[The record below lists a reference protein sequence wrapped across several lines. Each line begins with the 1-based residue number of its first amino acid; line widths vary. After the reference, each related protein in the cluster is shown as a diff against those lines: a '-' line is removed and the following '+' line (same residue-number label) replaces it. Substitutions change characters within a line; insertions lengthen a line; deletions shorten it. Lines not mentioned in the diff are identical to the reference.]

1 MLAQLVPELI
11 RFLRD
16 PVIHLKYTPDDDL
29 AVLQMQVQDLQRQ
42 LDDANRLIEGYRV
55 GWSELLAANDKY
67 KYLLRVNHI
76 SYK

>member
-16 PVIHLKYTPDDDL
+16 PVIHLRYTPDDDL
-29 AVLQMQVQDLQRQ
+29 ALLQMQVQDLQRQ
-42 LDDANRLIEGYRV
+42 LDEANKLIEGYRS
-55 GWSELLAANDKY
+55 GWPDLLAKNERY
-67 KYLLRVNHI
+67 KHLLRVNHI

>member
-1 MLAQLVPELI
+1 MFAQLVPELI

-29 AVLQMQVQDLQRQ
+29 AVLQMQVQDLQCQ

>member
-29 AVLQMQVQDLQRQ
+29 AVLQMQVQDLHRQ
-42 LDDANRLIEGYRV
+42 LDEANKLIAGYRV
-55 GWSELLAANDKY
+55 GWSELIAKNDRY
-67 KYLLRVNHI
+67 KRLLRANHI

>member
-29 AVLQMQVQDLQRQ
+29 ALLQMQVQDLQRQ

>member
-1 MLAQLVPELI
+1 MLSQLVPEII

-42 LDDANRLIEGYRV
+42 LDEANKLIEGYRV
-55 GWSELLAANDKY
+55 GWSEVLAANDKY
-67 KYLLRVNHI
+67 KHLLKVNHI

>member
-42 LDDANRLIEGYRV
+42 LDEANNLIAGYRV
-55 GWSELLAANDKY
+55 GWSELIAKNDRY
-67 KYLLRVNHI
+67 KRLLRANHI

>member
-55 GWSELLAANDKY
+55 GWSELLAANDRY
-67 KYLLRVNHI
+67 KYLLRINHI